1 MDVKNILALSMI
13 KGIGP
18 AFIKSNRVRI
28 ESDKDCYALVEEY
41 KAEQIESVPTC
52 LEKADKIIED
62 CARYG
67 IEMISISS
75 PDYPNCLK
83 EINDPPCVLFV
94 KGNKDLLNNCIA
106 IIGTRKSTELGN
118 KIAEK
123 IGEYFSKDYAIC
135 NGLVEGV
142 DEHSIYVN
150 GKILPNVVGIISGG
164 LCYEETCSKAHTKV
178 INDVL
183 NAGGLVITE
192 FYPHVKEDKFS
203 GSKASRIQAGLS
215 HGLILVQSS
224 IGGGSKYTIA
234 SFAKLGR
241 AMAVVH
247 YPASKEYQDDS
258 FSGNRIIVEKKNE
271 GIAKMIDL
279 KKVSRVNVKSI
290 TVLEKKEDYTL
301 FMRRMAEHNQ
311 ILDLGLS

>member
-1 MDVKNILALSMI
+1 M
-13 KGIGP
+13 
-18 AFIKSNRVRI
+18 
-28 ESDKDCYALVEEY
+28 
-41 KAEQIESVPTC
+41 
-52 LEKADKIIED
+52 
-62 CARYG
+62 
-67 IEMISISS
+67 
-75 PDYPNCLK
+75 
-83 EINDPPCVLFV
+83 
-94 KGNKDLLNNCIA
+94 
-106 IIGTRKSTELGN
+106 
-118 KIAEK
+118 
-123 IGEYFSKDYAIC
+123 
-135 NGLVEGV
+135 
-142 DEHSIYVN
+142 
-150 GKILPNVVGIISGG
+150 
-164 LCYEETCSKAHTKV
+164 
-178 INDVL
+178 
-183 NAGGLVITE
+183 
-192 FYPHVKEDKFS
+192 KEDKCS

-258 FSGNRIIVEKKNE
+258 FRGNRIIVEKKNE